1 MQIQQNFA
9 SLLGAIQNPA
19 DGGGIIG
26 MDTPPPPDQSGS
38 KHSDRIR
45 RSPFSNWSSA
55 AGAGGGVN
63 ALLSQIMNLLQQLL
77 SALGGQGSSAQA
89 QPYFSSAQGSSTGD
103 PHLAF
108 DGTSTTG
115 TQQSRYD
122 SMTDQPDLLDSN
134 SFRGGFQIG
143 TSVTPPGA
151 NGVTWNRQAAVT
163 TDFGRTQVSLDNHG
177 NALVLRNGKS
187 QRLAA
192 GQSMQ
197 LGRGETVARNA
208 DGSLVISDDN
218 GSGGYV
224 TTTLRD
230 SGPGVD
236 VSVDAH
242 AVTLGG
248 DLVRHT

>member
-1 MQIQQNFA
+1 MQIQHNVA

-26 MDTPPPPDQSGS
+26 VDAPPPPDQARPRDP
-38 KHSDRIR
+38 DRIR
-45 RSPFSNWSSA
+45 QSPFSNWPST
-55 AGAGGGVN
+55 AGAGGTVN
-63 ALLSQIMNLLQQLL
+63 ALLSQIMNVLQQLL
-77 SALGGQGSSAQA
+77 SAIGGQGNTAQPLFSSAQA
-89 QPYFSSAQGSSTGD
+89 SSTGD

-108 DGTSTTG
+108 NGTTVAG
-115 TQQSRYD
+115 TQQSHYD
-122 SMTDQPDLLDSN
+122 SMDDHPDLLDSN

-143 TSVTPPGA
+143 TSVTAPAA
-151 NGVTWNRQAAVT
+151 NGVTWNRRAAVT
-163 TDFGRTQVSLDNHG
+163 TNFGGTQVSLDNQG

-187 QRLAA
+187 VNLAA
-192 GQSMQ
+192 GQSLQ
-197 LGRGETVARNA
+197 LGRGETVTRNG

-236 VSVDAH
+236 VSVDARGV
-242 AVTLGG
+242 ALGG
-248 DLVRHT
+248 DLVRRT

>member
-1 MQIQQNFA
+1 MQIQQSIA
-9 SLLGAIQNPA
+9 SILSGEPPNVGTGTGL
-19 DGGGIIG
+19 
-26 MDTPPPPDQSGS
+26 DTPLLTDQNRPQ
-38 KHSDRIR
+38 HADRIR
-45 RSPFSNWSSA
+45 KPPFSDGPSG

-63 ALLSQIMNLLQQLL
+63 ALLLQIMNLLQQLL
-77 SALGGQGSSAQA
+77 SAIGGQGNTA
-89 QPYFSSAQGSSTGD
+89 QPFFSSAQGSSTGD

-108 DGTSTTG
+108 DGTTGAG
-115 TQQSRYD
+115 TQQSRFD
-122 SMTDQPDLLDSN
+122 SMDDHPDLLDSN

-143 TSVTPPGA
+143 TSVTPAGA
-151 NGVTWNRQAAVT
+151 NGVTWNRKATVAT
-163 TDFGRTQVSLDNHG
+163 NFGGTQVSLDNEGH
-177 NALVLRNGKS
+177 ALVLRHGKS
-187 QRLAA
+187 QSLAA

-197 LGRGETVARNA
+197 LGRGETVTRNA

-218 GSGGYV
+218 GSGGSV

-248 DLVRHT
+248 DLLRRT

>member
-9 SLLGAIQNPA
+9 SLFGAIPNPA
-19 DGGGIIG
+19 DGAG
-26 MDTPPPPDQSGS
+26 MMGPDAPPDQSRA
-38 KHSDRIR
+38 KHEDRIR
-45 RSPFSNWSSA
+45 QSPFSDWPSA
-55 AGAGGGVN
+55 AGAGGVN
-63 ALLSQIMNLLQQLL
+63 GLLSQIMNLLQQLL
-77 SALGGQGSSAQA
+77 SAIGQGNTAQPFFKNAQA
-89 QPYFSSAQGSSTGD
+89 SSTGD

-108 DGTSTTG
+108 DGTTGTG
-115 TQQSRYD
+115 TQQSHYD
-122 SMTDQPDLLDSN
+122 SMDDQPDLLDSN

-143 TSVTPPGA
+143 TSVSRPGA

-163 TDFGRTQVSLDNHG
+163 TNFGRTQVSLDNQG

-197 LGRGETVARNA
+197 LGRGETVTRNA
-208 DGSLVISDDN
+208 DGSLVIADDN
-218 GSGGYV
+218 GAGGQV

-236 VSVDAH
+236 VSVEAR
-242 AVTLGG
+242 AVALGG
-248 DLVRHT
+248 DLVRRT

>member
-9 SLLGAIQNPA
+9 SLFGAIQNPA

-26 MDTPPPPDQSGS
+26 LDTPPPPDQSRP
-38 KHSDRIR
+38 KHPDRIR
-45 RSPFSNWSSA
+45 QSPFPNWPSA

-77 SALGGQGSSAQA
+77 SAIGGQGNTAQPFFSNAQA
-89 QPYFSSAQGSSTGD
+89 SSTGD

-108 DGTSTTG
+108 NGTTGAG
-115 TQQSRYD
+115 TQQSHFD
-122 SMTDQPDLLDSN
+122 SMTDHPDLLDSN

-143 TSVTPPGA
+143 TSVTQPGA
-151 NGVTWNRQAAVT
+151 NGVTWNRRAAVT
-163 TDFGRTQVSLDNHG
+163 TNFGGTQISLDNQG
-177 NALVLRNGKS
+177 RALVLRNGKS
-187 QRLAA
+187 TSLAA

-197 LGRGETVARNA
+197 LGRGESVTRNG
-208 DGSLVISDDN
+208 DGSLVISDEND
-218 GSGGYV
+218 SGGYV

-230 SGPGVD
+230 SGLGVD
-236 VSVDAH
+236 VSVDARGV
-242 AVTLGG
+242 ALGG

>member
-1 MQIQQNFA
+1 MQIQQSNA
-9 SLLGAIQNPA
+9 SLFGAIQNPA
-19 DGGGIIG
+19 DAGGIMG
-26 MDTPPPPDQSGS
+26 LDAPPPDQARP
-38 KHSDRIR
+38 KHADLIR
-45 RSPFSNWSSA
+45 RPPFSDSPSA

-77 SALGGQGSSAQA
+77 SAIGGQGNTA
-89 QPYFSSAQGSSTGD
+89 QPFFSSAQGSSTGD

-108 DGTSTTG
+108 DGTTAAG
-115 TQQSRYD
+115 TQQSRFD
-122 SMTDQPDLLDSN
+122 SMNDQPDLLDSD

-163 TDFGRTQVSLDNHG
+163 TGFGRTQVSLDNQGH
-177 NALVLRNGKS
+177 AQVLRNGKS
-187 QRLAA
+187 LSLAA

-197 LGRGETVARNA
+197 LGRGETVSRNA

-218 GSGGYV
+218 GSGGQI
-224 TTTLRD
+224 TTTLRG
-230 SGPGVD
+230 SGQGVD
-236 VSVDAH
+236 VSVDAS

>member
-1 MQIQQNFA
+1 MQIQQSLA
-9 SLLGAIQNPA
+9 SLFGAIQNPA

-26 MDTPPPPDQSGS
+26 LDAPPPPDQSRP
-38 KHSDRIR
+38 KHGDRIR
-45 RSPFSNWSSA
+45 HSPFPNWPSA
-55 AGAGGGVN
+55 AGAGGAVN
-63 ALLSQIMNLLQQLL
+63 GLLWQIMNLLQQLL
-77 SALGGQGSSAQA
+77 SAIGGQGNNAQPLFSKAQA
-89 QPYFSSAQGSSTGD
+89 SSTGD

-108 DGTSTTG
+108 DGTTAEG
-115 TQQSRYD
+115 TQQSRFD
-122 SMTDQPDLLDSN
+122 SMDDHPDLLDSN

-143 TSVTPPGA
+143 TSVTPAGA
-151 NGVTWNRQAAVT
+151 NGVTWNRRVAVST
-163 TDFGRTQVSLDNHG
+163 NFGATQVSLDNQGH
-177 NALVLRNGKS
+177 ALVLRNGKS
-187 QRLAA
+187 LSLAA

-197 LGRGETVARNA
+197 LGRGETVTRNT

-218 GSGGYV
+218 GSGGNV

-248 DLVRHT
+248 DLVRRT

>member
-1 MQIQQNFA
+1 MQIQQGAA
-9 SLLGAIQNPA
+9 SLFGAIQNPA

-26 MDTPPPPDQSGS
+26 LDTPPPPDQARP
-38 KHSDRIR
+38 KHPDRIR
-45 RSPFSNWSSA
+45 QSPFSNCPSS
-55 AGAGGGVN
+55 AGAGGTVN
-63 ALLSQIMNLLQQLL
+63 SMLSQIMNLLQQLL
-77 SALGGQGSSAQA
+77 SALGGQGNTAQPLFSSAQA
-89 QPYFSSAQGSSTGD
+89 SSTGD

-108 DGTSTTG
+108 DGTTGAG
-115 TQQSRYD
+115 TQQSRFD
-122 SMTDQPDLLDSN
+122 SMNDQPDLLDSD
-134 SFRGGFQIG
+134 SFQGGFQIG

-163 TDFGRTQVSLDNHG
+163 TNFGRTQVSLDNQG
-177 NALVLRNGKS
+177 QATVLRNGKS
-187 QRLAA
+187 LSLAA

-197 LGRGETVARNA
+197 LGRSESVARNT

-224 TTTLRD
+224 TTTLRGN
-230 SGPGVD
+230 GPGVD

-248 DLVRHT
+248 DLVRRT